1 MNICKV
7 IININS
13 KSIMQAHYILLVCAD
28 ILYFSIFKNI

>member
-13 KSIMQAHYILLVCAD
+13 KSIMQVHYMLLICAD
-28 ILYFSIFKNI
+28 ILYFSIFKII